1 MWYEEVKIRLPTNI
15 LYSHHLLF
23 TFYHISCDIN
33 KKRENGVE
41 NCVGYAWLPLL
52 HKGKLNVEMQTIPVA
67 SHLPPGYLSVHP
79 FGLGKGVSKEHIC
92 IEILLKQNLIPLRF
106 YNNFPHMH

>member
-33 KKRENGVE
+33 KKRENGIE

-52 HKGKLNVEMQTIPVA
+52 HKGKLNVELQTIPVA
-67 SHLPPGYLSVHP
+67 SHLPPGYLAVHS
-79 FGLGKGVSKEHIC
+79 FGLGKGVSKGYLVCYLYI
-92 IEILLKQNLIPLRF
+92 F
-106 YNNFPHMH
+106 

>member
-1 MWYEEVKIRLPTNI
+1 MWYEEIKIRLPTNI

-33 KKRENGVE
+33 KKRENGIE

-52 HKGKLNVEMQTIPVA
+52 QKGKLNVELQTIPVA

-79 FGLGKGVSKEHIC
+79 FGLGKGVSMFLC
-92 IEILLKQNLIPLRF
+92 F
-106 YNNFPHMH
+106 S